1 MILVIWFVGLVLY
14 SHWLEKKMRFR
25 AQNSKAREYTT
36 RANRIVRITSDFEMD
51 VKNRLNSVLFQLW
64 GSDCVWAT
72 EKERS
77 LITKFPLISG
87 FL

>member
-1 MILVIWFVGLVLY
+1 MILEIWLVVLFKCY
-14 SHWLEKKMRFR
+14 ILIGWKKKKMRFR

-64 GSDCVWAT
+64 GSDLCLSNWKGKV
-72 EKERS
+72 
-77 LITKFPLISG
+77 P
-87 FL
+87 